1 MRWRGYR
8 IAESLEDAVG
18 LLAQWPG
25 RAQVVAGGTDLM
37 VQLKDQAAGEQG
49 LRLVDINR
57 LDELRGIDS
66 QEDGLV
72 IGATTTMTE
81 IEGSGLVHRKAP
93 ALAQGAAW
101 IGSPQIRNIATI
113 GGNVVNALPAAD
125 TAVPLVALG
134 ALAKISSPEGERVVP
149 VEDLFEGVGVS
160 KVDPHREILTHFI
173 IPVSGDCRS
182 FSALQRLAK
191 RKAFTLP
198 QLLAAVRLDLDRA
211 GEKIESARIVV
222 APVAPVPWR
231 AREAEKSLVGRRCQP
246 EILGRAAELARQE
259 TNTRTSIRAG
269 ASYRKEMVKVLVR
282 RALDQA
288 LESLLRE
295 GAGR

>member
-8 IAESLEDAVG
+8 IANSLEDALV

-37 VQLKDQAAGEQG
+37 VQLKDQAAGEQD
-49 LRLVDINR
+49 LHLVDINH
-57 LDELRGIDS
+57 LDELKGIDFK
-66 QEDGLV
+66 EDGLV
-72 IGATTTMTE
+72 IGATTTMAE
-81 IEGSGLVHRKAP
+81 IERSGVVHHKAP
-93 ALAQGAAW
+93 ALVQGAAW
-101 IGSPQIRNIATI
+101 VGSPQIRNIATI

-134 ALAKISSPEGERVVP
+134 ARAKISSSEGERVVP
-149 VEDLFEGVGVS
+149 VEDLFEGVGKS
-160 KVDPHREILTHFI
+160 KVDPGREILTHFI
-173 IPVSGDCRS
+173 IPVSGDGRS

-231 AREAEKSLVGRRCQP
+231 AREAEKSMVGRRCRP
-246 EILGRAAELARQE
+246 ENLERAAELARQE
-259 TNTRTSIRAG
+259 ANTRTSIRAG
-269 ASYRKEMVKVLVR
+269 AAYRKEMIKVLVR

-288 LESLLRE
+288 LEPFIRG